1 MQNFLDSTSPQPMPT
16 DDQSGQGGGKKWAV
30 VAVVVVLAAAAGFG
44 YYYKDTTGSTSGAV
58 LGVDTEYQAVFL
70 TSGQVYFGKLSM
82 GEGDWMQLRDIYYLQ
97 VTQQLQPDP
106 TSQDATAQTQ
116 QKNIQLVKLGSELH
130 GPQDVMNIDRDKIL
144 FWENMKDDSK
154 VVEAIRKYQET
165 KK

>member
-1 MQNFLDSTSPQPMPT
+1 
-16 DDQSGQGGGKKWAV
+16 
-30 VAVVVVLAAAAGFG
+30 
-44 YYYKDTTGSTSGAV
+44 
-58 LGVDTEYQAVFL
+58 
-70 TSGQVYFGKLSM
+70 M